1 MKTILDI
8 ILLLVGFVLLIKG
21 ADYFVDGSC
30 AVAKRLRV
38 PSIVIGLTIVAVGTS
53 LPELAVSTFAAV
65 KHSNAIALGN
75 VVGSN
80 IFNLLMVIGITA
92 LFKDM
97 LVKKSILKREM
108 PLLLIISVL
117 LIFLAGDILWF
128 GGIIKKNNIFLFEN
142 GSTMVGNVNRIDGI
156 LLLVL
161 FVGFIAWTVSY
172 ALKERTEEDG
182 TDEVIMLSKRK
193 SAIFIVG
200 GAIAIAV
207 GGQVVVDSAKS
218 LALAAGMSETLVGL
232 TIVAM
237 GTSAP
242 EASVSI
248 RAAFTGNN
256 EIALSNIIG
265 SNIFNG
271 LIVVGIC
278 AFLASFKTDK
288 TILKKD
294 LPFNIIVT
302 FILLIML
309 FDGKLSRLE
318 GIFLIL
324 LMIIYLG
331 RMIYEAICYQQ
342 NEDNTK
348 TRSLLT
354 SILFIVL
361 GLAFVILG
369 GQQVVDQA
377 CIIAR
382 NLGVSENFI
391 GLTIVAIGTSLP
403 ELVTSIVATK
413 KGESGLALGNAIGSN
428 IFNIL
433 FILGCSATLSPLT
446 VINES
451 IIDCVILLVS
461 SILLY
466 LFAKTNKSMIRKEG
480 LLCILLYIIY
490 TAYLFIR

>member
-1 MKTILDI
+1 MEY
-8 ILLLVGFVLLIKG
+8 ILLMIGFIFLIKG
-21 ADYFVDGSC
+21 ADLFVEGSC
-30 AVAKRLRV
+30 NLARFLKV
-38 PSIVIGLTIVAVGTS
+38 PSVII
-53 LPELAVSTFAAV
+53 
-65 KHSNAIALGN
+65 
-75 VVGSN
+75 
-80 IFNLLMVIGITA
+80 
-92 LFKDM
+92 
-97 LVKKSILKREM
+97 
-108 PLLLIISVL
+108 
-117 LIFLAGDILWF
+117 
-128 GGIIKKNNIFLFEN
+128 
-142 GSTMVGNVNRIDGI
+142 
-156 LLLVL
+156 
-161 FVGFIAWTVSY
+161 
-172 ALKERTEEDG
+172 
-182 TDEVIMLSKRK
+182 
-193 SAIFIVG
+193 
-200 GAIAIAV
+200 
-207 GGQVVVDSAKS
+207 
-218 LALAAGMSETLVGL
+218 GL

-331 RMIYEAICYQQ
+331 RMIYEAICHQQ

-433 FILGCSATLSPLT
+433 FVIGTTALICT
-446 VINES
+446 VPFES
-451 IIDCVILLVS
+451 KFMID
-461 SILLY
+461 
-466 LFAKTNKSMIRKEG
+466 SMIAVIAGLVLWFGTMKHQELRKPCG
-480 LLCILLYIIY
+480 IIMLLCYGLYFM
-490 TAYLFIR
+490 YLCLM

>member
-1 MKTILDI
+1 MEY
-8 ILLLVGFVLLIKG
+8 ILLMIGFIFLIKG
-21 ADYFVDGSC
+21 ADLFVEGSC
-30 AVAKRLRV
+30 NLARFLKV
-38 PSIVIGLTIVAVGTS
+38 PSVII
-53 LPELAVSTFAAV
+53 
-65 KHSNAIALGN
+65 
-75 VVGSN
+75 
-80 IFNLLMVIGITA
+80 
-92 LFKDM
+92 
-97 LVKKSILKREM
+97 
-108 PLLLIISVL
+108 
-117 LIFLAGDILWF
+117 
-128 GGIIKKNNIFLFEN
+128 
-142 GSTMVGNVNRIDGI
+142 
-156 LLLVL
+156 
-161 FVGFIAWTVSY
+161 
-172 ALKERTEEDG
+172 
-182 TDEVIMLSKRK
+182 
-193 SAIFIVG
+193 
-200 GAIAIAV
+200 
-207 GGQVVVDSAKS
+207 
-218 LALAAGMSETLVGL
+218 GL

-288 TILKKD
+288 AILKKD

-331 RMIYEAICYQQ
+331 RMIYEAICHQQ

-348 TRSLLT
+348 THSLLT

-369 GQQVVDQA
+369 GQQIVDQA

-433 FILGCSATLSPLT
+433 FVIGTTALICT
-446 VINES
+446 VPFES
-451 IIDCVILLVS
+451 KFMIDNAVAIFSGILLWAGT
-461 SILLY
+461 I
-466 LFAKTNKSMIRKEG
+466 KHKELRRPCG
-480 LLCILLYIIY
+480 IVMLLCYAAYFIY
-490 TAYLFIR
+490 LCM

>member
-1 MKTILDI
+1 MEY
-8 ILLLVGFVLLIKG
+8 ILLMIGFIFLIKG
-21 ADYFVDGSC
+21 ADLFVEGSC
-30 AVAKRLRV
+30 NLARFLKV
-38 PSIVIGLTIVAVGTS
+38 PSVII
-53 LPELAVSTFAAV
+53 
-65 KHSNAIALGN
+65 
-75 VVGSN
+75 
-80 IFNLLMVIGITA
+80 
-92 LFKDM
+92 
-97 LVKKSILKREM
+97 
-108 PLLLIISVL
+108 
-117 LIFLAGDILWF
+117 
-128 GGIIKKNNIFLFEN
+128 
-142 GSTMVGNVNRIDGI
+142 
-156 LLLVL
+156 
-161 FVGFIAWTVSY
+161 
-172 ALKERTEEDG
+172 
-182 TDEVIMLSKRK
+182 
-193 SAIFIVG
+193 
-200 GAIAIAV
+200 
-207 GGQVVVDSAKS
+207 
-218 LALAAGMSETLVGL
+218 GL

-331 RMIYEAICYQQ
+331 RMIYEAICHQQ

-403 ELVTSIVATK
+403 ELVTSIVAARK
-413 KGESGLALGNAIGSN
+413 NEVDMALGNVIGSN

-433 FILGCSATLSPLT
+433 LILGVAAAISPVT
-446 VINES
+446 FIMEN
-451 IIDCVILLVS
+451 IIDIIILIIMSTVVW
-461 SILLY
+461 I
-466 LFAKTNKSMIRKEG
+466 FAWTSKKINRKEG
-480 LLCILLYIIY
+480 IIMLLVYVVYMVYICI
-490 TAYLFIR
+490 R

>member
-1 MKTILDI
+1 MEY
-8 ILLLVGFVLLIKG
+8 ILLMIGFIFLIKG
-21 ADYFVDGSC
+21 ADLFVEGSC
-30 AVAKRLRV
+30 NLARFLKV
-38 PSIVIGLTIVAVGTS
+38 PSI
-53 LPELAVSTFAAV
+53 
-65 KHSNAIALGN
+65 
-75 VVGSN
+75 
-80 IFNLLMVIGITA
+80 
-92 LFKDM
+92 
-97 LVKKSILKREM
+97 
-108 PLLLIISVL
+108 II
-117 LIFLAGDILWF
+117 
-128 GGIIKKNNIFLFEN
+128 
-142 GSTMVGNVNRIDGI
+142 
-156 LLLVL
+156 
-161 FVGFIAWTVSY
+161 
-172 ALKERTEEDG
+172 
-182 TDEVIMLSKRK
+182 
-193 SAIFIVG
+193 
-200 GAIAIAV
+200 
-207 GGQVVVDSAKS
+207 
-218 LALAAGMSETLVGL
+218 GL

-331 RMIYEAICYQQ
+331 RIIYEAICYQQ

-433 FILGCSATLSPLT
+433 FVIGTTALICT
-446 VINES
+446 VPFES
-451 IIDCVILLVS
+451 KFMIDNAVAIFSGILLWAGT
-461 SILLY
+461 I
-466 LFAKTNKSMIRKEG
+466 KHKELRRPCG
-480 LLCILLYIIY
+480 IVMLLCYAAYFIY
-490 TAYLFIR
+490 LCM

>member
-1 MKTILDI
+1 MEY
-8 ILLLVGFVLLIKG
+8 ILLMIGFIFLIKG
-21 ADYFVDGSC
+21 ADLFVEGSC
-30 AVAKRLRV
+30 NLARFLKV
-38 PSIVIGLTIVAVGTS
+38 PSVII
-53 LPELAVSTFAAV
+53 
-65 KHSNAIALGN
+65 
-75 VVGSN
+75 
-80 IFNLLMVIGITA
+80 
-92 LFKDM
+92 
-97 LVKKSILKREM
+97 
-108 PLLLIISVL
+108 
-117 LIFLAGDILWF
+117 
-128 GGIIKKNNIFLFEN
+128 
-142 GSTMVGNVNRIDGI
+142 
-156 LLLVL
+156 
-161 FVGFIAWTVSY
+161 
-172 ALKERTEEDG
+172 
-182 TDEVIMLSKRK
+182 
-193 SAIFIVG
+193 
-200 GAIAIAV
+200 
-207 GGQVVVDSAKS
+207 
-218 LALAAGMSETLVGL
+218 GL

-278 AFLASFKTDK
+278 AFLASFKTDR

-309 FDGKLSRLE
+309 
-318 GIFLIL
+318 
-324 LMIIYLG
+324 MIIYLG
-331 RMIYEAICYQQ
+331 RMIYEAICHQQ

-451 IIDCVILLVS
+451 IIDCIILLVS

-466 LFAKTNKSMIRKEG
+466 LFAKTNKSMNRKEG

>member
-1 MKTILDI
+1 MEY
-8 ILLLVGFVLLIKG
+8 ILLMIGFIFLIKG
-21 ADYFVDGSC
+21 ADLFVEGSC
-30 AVAKRLRV
+30 NLARFLKV
-38 PSIVIGLTIVAVGTS
+38 PSVII
-53 LPELAVSTFAAV
+53 
-65 KHSNAIALGN
+65 
-75 VVGSN
+75 
-80 IFNLLMVIGITA
+80 
-92 LFKDM
+92 
-97 LVKKSILKREM
+97 
-108 PLLLIISVL
+108 
-117 LIFLAGDILWF
+117 
-128 GGIIKKNNIFLFEN
+128 
-142 GSTMVGNVNRIDGI
+142 
-156 LLLVL
+156 
-161 FVGFIAWTVSY
+161 
-172 ALKERTEEDG
+172 
-182 TDEVIMLSKRK
+182 
-193 SAIFIVG
+193 
-200 GAIAIAV
+200 
-207 GGQVVVDSAKS
+207 
-218 LALAAGMSETLVGL
+218 GL

-331 RMIYEAICYQQ
+331 RIIYEAICYQQ

-391 GLTIVAIGTSLP
+391 GLTIVAFGTSLP
-403 ELVTSIVATK
+403 ELVTSVSAARK
-413 KGESGLALGNAIGSN
+413 GNAGIAIGNIVGSN

-433 FILGCSATLSPLT
+433 FVIGTVALICPVPFEGRFLIDT
-446 VINES
+446 VIA
-451 IIDCVILLVS
+451 ILCGILLWIGTIRHRQLRRLCGV
-461 SILLY
+461 IMLLAYAGYFVY
-466 LFAKTNKSMIRKEG
+466 LLS
-480 LLCILLYIIY
+480 L
-490 TAYLFIR
+490 

>member
-1 MKTILDI
+1 MEY
-8 ILLLVGFVLLIKG
+8 ILLMIGFIFLIKG
-21 ADYFVDGSC
+21 ADLFVEGSC
-30 AVAKRLRV
+30 NLARFLKV
-38 PSIVIGLTIVAVGTS
+38 PSVII
-53 LPELAVSTFAAV
+53 
-65 KHSNAIALGN
+65 
-75 VVGSN
+75 
-80 IFNLLMVIGITA
+80 
-92 LFKDM
+92 
-97 LVKKSILKREM
+97 
-108 PLLLIISVL
+108 
-117 LIFLAGDILWF
+117 
-128 GGIIKKNNIFLFEN
+128 
-142 GSTMVGNVNRIDGI
+142 
-156 LLLVL
+156 
-161 FVGFIAWTVSY
+161 
-172 ALKERTEEDG
+172 
-182 TDEVIMLSKRK
+182 
-193 SAIFIVG
+193 
-200 GAIAIAV
+200 
-207 GGQVVVDSAKS
+207 
-218 LALAAGMSETLVGL
+218 GL

-278 AFLASFKTDK
+278 AFLASFKT
-288 TILKKD
+288 
-294 LPFNIIVT
+294 VT

-331 RMIYEAICYQQ
+331 RMIYEAICHQQ

-377 CIIAR
+377 SIIAR

-451 IIDCVILLVS
+451 IIDCIILLVS

-466 LFAKTNKSMIRKEG
+466 LFAKTNKSMNRKEG

>member
-1 MKTILDI
+1 MI
-8 ILLLVGFVLLIKG
+8 GFIFLIKG
-21 ADYFVDGSC
+21 ADLFVEGSC
-30 AVAKRLRV
+30 NLARFLKV
-38 PSIVIGLTIVAVGTS
+38 PSVII
-53 LPELAVSTFAAV
+53 
-65 KHSNAIALGN
+65 
-75 VVGSN
+75 
-80 IFNLLMVIGITA
+80 
-92 LFKDM
+92 
-97 LVKKSILKREM
+97 
-108 PLLLIISVL
+108 
-117 LIFLAGDILWF
+117 
-128 GGIIKKNNIFLFEN
+128 
-142 GSTMVGNVNRIDGI
+142 
-156 LLLVL
+156 
-161 FVGFIAWTVSY
+161 
-172 ALKERTEEDG
+172 
-182 TDEVIMLSKRK
+182 
-193 SAIFIVG
+193 
-200 GAIAIAV
+200 
-207 GGQVVVDSAKS
+207 
-218 LALAAGMSETLVGL
+218 GL

-361 GLAFVILG
+361 GLAFVIFG
-369 GQQVVDQA
+369 GQQVVDQ
-377 CIIAR
+377 
-382 NLGVSENFI
+382 
-391 GLTIVAIGTSLP
+391 AIGTSLP

-451 IIDCVILLVS
+451 IIDCIILLVS

>member
-1 MKTILDI
+1 MAY
-8 ILLLVGFVLLIKG
+8 ILLMIGFIFLIKG
-21 ADYFVDGSC
+21 ADLFVEGSC
-30 AVAKRLRV
+30 NLARFLKV
-38 PSIVIGLTIVAVGTS
+38 PSVII
-53 LPELAVSTFAAV
+53 
-65 KHSNAIALGN
+65 
-75 VVGSN
+75 
-80 IFNLLMVIGITA
+80 
-92 LFKDM
+92 
-97 LVKKSILKREM
+97 
-108 PLLLIISVL
+108 
-117 LIFLAGDILWF
+117 
-128 GGIIKKNNIFLFEN
+128 
-142 GSTMVGNVNRIDGI
+142 
-156 LLLVL
+156 
-161 FVGFIAWTVSY
+161 
-172 ALKERTEEDG
+172 
-182 TDEVIMLSKRK
+182 
-193 SAIFIVG
+193 
-200 GAIAIAV
+200 
-207 GGQVVVDSAKS
+207 
-218 LALAAGMSETLVGL
+218 GL

-278 AFLASFKTDK
+278 AFLASFKTDR

-331 RMIYEAICYQQ
+331 RMIYEAICHQQ

-382 NLGVSENFI
+382 NLGVSNNFI

-403 ELVTSIVATK
+403 ELVTSIVAARK
-413 KGESGLALGNAIGSN
+413 NEVDMAVGNAVGSN

-433 FILGCSATLSPLT
+433 MVLGISSAISPVAL
-446 VINES
+446 IREN
-451 IIDCVILLVS
+451 IIDIVLLMVFS
-461 SILLY
+461 VMVWI
-466 LFAKTNKSMIRKEG
+466 FAGTRKKIERKEG
-480 LLCILLYIIY
+480 IIMVVVYLVYCAYII
-490 TAYLFIR
+490 AR

>member
-1 MKTILDI
+1 MEY
-8 ILLLVGFVLLIKG
+8 ILLMIGFIFLIKG
-21 ADYFVDGSC
+21 ADLFVEGSC
-30 AVAKRLRV
+30 NLARFLKV
-38 PSIVIGLTIVAVGTS
+38 PSVII
-53 LPELAVSTFAAV
+53 
-65 KHSNAIALGN
+65 
-75 VVGSN
+75 
-80 IFNLLMVIGITA
+80 
-92 LFKDM
+92 
-97 LVKKSILKREM
+97 
-108 PLLLIISVL
+108 
-117 LIFLAGDILWF
+117 
-128 GGIIKKNNIFLFEN
+128 
-142 GSTMVGNVNRIDGI
+142 
-156 LLLVL
+156 
-161 FVGFIAWTVSY
+161 
-172 ALKERTEEDG
+172 
-182 TDEVIMLSKRK
+182 
-193 SAIFIVG
+193 
-200 GAIAIAV
+200 
-207 GGQVVVDSAKS
+207 
-218 LALAAGMSETLVGL
+218 GL

-331 RMIYEAICYQQ
+331 RMIYEAICHQQ

-354 SILFIVL
+354 SILFILL

-433 FILGCSATLSPLT
+433 FVIGTTALICT
-446 VINES
+446 VPFES
-451 IIDCVILLVS
+451 KFMIDNAVAIFS
-461 SILLY
+461 
-466 LFAKTNKSMIRKEG
+466 G
-480 LLCILLYIIY
+480 LLLWAGTIKHKELRRPCGIVMLLCYAAYFIY
-490 TAYLFIR
+490 LCM

>member
-1 MKTILDI
+1 MEY
-8 ILLLVGFVLLIKG
+8 ILLMIGFIFLIKG
-21 ADYFVDGSC
+21 TDLFVEGSC
-30 AVAKRLRV
+30 NLARFLKV
-38 PSIVIGLTIVAVGTS
+38 PSVII
-53 LPELAVSTFAAV
+53 
-65 KHSNAIALGN
+65 
-75 VVGSN
+75 
-80 IFNLLMVIGITA
+80 
-92 LFKDM
+92 
-97 LVKKSILKREM
+97 
-108 PLLLIISVL
+108 
-117 LIFLAGDILWF
+117 
-128 GGIIKKNNIFLFEN
+128 
-142 GSTMVGNVNRIDGI
+142 
-156 LLLVL
+156 
-161 FVGFIAWTVSY
+161 
-172 ALKERTEEDG
+172 
-182 TDEVIMLSKRK
+182 
-193 SAIFIVG
+193 
-200 GAIAIAV
+200 
-207 GGQVVVDSAKS
+207 
-218 LALAAGMSETLVGL
+218 GL

-331 RMIYEAICYQQ
+331 RMIYEAICHQQ

-377 CIIAR
+377 SIIAR

-451 IIDCVILLVS
+451 IIDCIILLVS

-466 LFAKTNKSMIRKEG
+466 LFAKTNKSMNRKEG

>member
-1 MKTILDI
+1 MEY
-8 ILLLVGFVLLIKG
+8 ILLMIGFIFLIKG
-21 ADYFVDGSC
+21 ADLFVEGSC
-30 AVAKRLRV
+30 NLARFLKV
-38 PSIVIGLTIVAVGTS
+38 PSVII
-53 LPELAVSTFAAV
+53 
-65 KHSNAIALGN
+65 
-75 VVGSN
+75 
-80 IFNLLMVIGITA
+80 
-92 LFKDM
+92 
-97 LVKKSILKREM
+97 
-108 PLLLIISVL
+108 
-117 LIFLAGDILWF
+117 
-128 GGIIKKNNIFLFEN
+128 
-142 GSTMVGNVNRIDGI
+142 
-156 LLLVL
+156 
-161 FVGFIAWTVSY
+161 
-172 ALKERTEEDG
+172 
-182 TDEVIMLSKRK
+182 
-193 SAIFIVG
+193 
-200 GAIAIAV
+200 
-207 GGQVVVDSAKS
+207 
-218 LALAAGMSETLVGL
+218 GL

-248 RAAFTGNN
+248 RAAFIGNN

-278 AFLASFKTDK
+278 AFLASFKTDR

-331 RMIYEAICYQQ
+331 RMIYEAICHQQ

-354 SILFIVL
+354 SILFIV
-361 GLAFVILG
+361 LG

-451 IIDCVILLVS
+451 IIDCIILLVS

-466 LFAKTNKSMIRKEG
+466 LFAKTNKSMNRKEG

>member
-1 MKTILDI
+1 MEY
-8 ILLLVGFVLLIKG
+8 ILLMIGFIFLIKG
-21 ADYFVDGSC
+21 ADLFVEGSC
-30 AVAKRLRV
+30 NLARFLKV
-38 PSIVIGLTIVAVGTS
+38 PSVII
-53 LPELAVSTFAAV
+53 
-65 KHSNAIALGN
+65 
-75 VVGSN
+75 
-80 IFNLLMVIGITA
+80 
-92 LFKDM
+92 
-97 LVKKSILKREM
+97 
-108 PLLLIISVL
+108 
-117 LIFLAGDILWF
+117 
-128 GGIIKKNNIFLFEN
+128 
-142 GSTMVGNVNRIDGI
+142 
-156 LLLVL
+156 
-161 FVGFIAWTVSY
+161 
-172 ALKERTEEDG
+172 
-182 TDEVIMLSKRK
+182 
-193 SAIFIVG
+193 
-200 GAIAIAV
+200 
-207 GGQVVVDSAKS
+207 
-218 LALAAGMSETLVGL
+218 GL

-331 RMIYEAICYQQ
+331 RMIYEAICHQQ

-348 TRSLLT
+348 TR
-354 SILFIVL
+354 ILFIVL

-451 IIDCVILLVS
+451 IIDCIILLVS

-466 LFAKTNKSMIRKEG
+466 LFAKTNKSMNRKEG

>member
-1 MKTILDI
+1 MEY
-8 ILLLVGFVLLIKG
+8 ILLMIGFIFLIKG
-21 ADYFVDGSC
+21 ADLFVEGSC
-30 AVAKRLRV
+30 NLARFLKV
-38 PSIVIGLTIVAVGTS
+38 PSVII
-53 LPELAVSTFAAV
+53 
-65 KHSNAIALGN
+65 
-75 VVGSN
+75 
-80 IFNLLMVIGITA
+80 
-92 LFKDM
+92 
-97 LVKKSILKREM
+97 
-108 PLLLIISVL
+108 
-117 LIFLAGDILWF
+117 
-128 GGIIKKNNIFLFEN
+128 
-142 GSTMVGNVNRIDGI
+142 
-156 LLLVL
+156 
-161 FVGFIAWTVSY
+161 
-172 ALKERTEEDG
+172 
-182 TDEVIMLSKRK
+182 
-193 SAIFIVG
+193 
-200 GAIAIAV
+200 
-207 GGQVVVDSAKS
+207 
-218 LALAAGMSETLVGL
+218 GL

-278 AFLASFKTDK
+278 AFLAS
-288 TILKKD
+288 
-294 LPFNIIVT
+294 
-302 FILLIML
+302 
-309 FDGKLSRLE
+309 
-318 GIFLIL
+318 

-331 RMIYEAICYQQ
+331 RMIYEAICHQQ
-342 NEDNTK
+342 NEDNIK

-451 IIDCVILLVS
+451 IIDCVILLVN

-466 LFAKTNKSMIRKEG
+466 LFAKTNKSMNRKEG
-480 LLCILLYIIY
+480 LLCILLYVIY

>member
-1 MKTILDI
+1 MEY
-8 ILLLVGFVLLIKG
+8 ILLMIGFIFLIKG
-21 ADYFVDGSC
+21 ADLFVEGSC
-30 AVAKRLRV
+30 NLARFLKV
-38 PSIVIGLTIVAVGTS
+38 PSVII
-53 LPELAVSTFAAV
+53 
-65 KHSNAIALGN
+65 
-75 VVGSN
+75 
-80 IFNLLMVIGITA
+80 
-92 LFKDM
+92 
-97 LVKKSILKREM
+97 
-108 PLLLIISVL
+108 
-117 LIFLAGDILWF
+117 
-128 GGIIKKNNIFLFEN
+128 
-142 GSTMVGNVNRIDGI
+142 
-156 LLLVL
+156 
-161 FVGFIAWTVSY
+161 
-172 ALKERTEEDG
+172 
-182 TDEVIMLSKRK
+182 
-193 SAIFIVG
+193 
-200 GAIAIAV
+200 
-207 GGQVVVDSAKS
+207 
-218 LALAAGMSETLVGL
+218 GL

-331 RMIYEAICYQQ
+331 RMIYEAICHQQ
-342 NEDNTK
+342 NEDNIK

-403 ELVTSIVATK
+403 ELVTSIVAARK
-413 KGESGLALGNAIGSN
+413 NEVDMALGNVIGSN

-433 FILGCSATLSPLT
+433 LILGVAAAISPVT
-446 VINES
+446 FIMEN
-451 IIDCVILLVS
+451 IIDIIILIIMSTVVW
-461 SILLY
+461 I
-466 LFAKTNKSMIRKEG
+466 FAWTSKKINRKEG
-480 LLCILLYIIY
+480 IIMLLVYVVYMVYICI
-490 TAYLFIR
+490 R

>member
-1 MKTILDI
+1 MEY
-8 ILLLVGFVLLIKG
+8 ILLMIGFIFLIKG
-21 ADYFVDGSC
+21 ADLFVEGSC
-30 AVAKRLRV
+30 NLARFLKV
-38 PSIVIGLTIVAVGTS
+38 PSVII
-53 LPELAVSTFAAV
+53 
-65 KHSNAIALGN
+65 
-75 VVGSN
+75 
-80 IFNLLMVIGITA
+80 
-92 LFKDM
+92 
-97 LVKKSILKREM
+97 
-108 PLLLIISVL
+108 
-117 LIFLAGDILWF
+117 
-128 GGIIKKNNIFLFEN
+128 
-142 GSTMVGNVNRIDGI
+142 
-156 LLLVL
+156 
-161 FVGFIAWTVSY
+161 
-172 ALKERTEEDG
+172 
-182 TDEVIMLSKRK
+182 
-193 SAIFIVG
+193 
-200 GAIAIAV
+200 
-207 GGQVVVDSAKS
+207 
-218 LALAAGMSETLVGL
+218 GL

-288 TILKKD
+288 AILKKD

-331 RMIYEAICYQQ
+331 RMIYEAICHQQ

-348 TRSLLT
+348 THSLLT

-369 GQQVVDQA
+369 GQQIVDQA

-391 GLTIVAIGTSLP
+391 GLTIVAIGTSLS
-403 ELVTSIVATK
+403 ELVTSIVAIK

-451 IIDCVILLVS
+451 IIDCIILLVS

-466 LFAKTNKSMIRKEG
+466 LFAKTNKSMNRKEG

>member
-1 MKTILDI
+1 MEY
-8 ILLLVGFVLLIKG
+8 ILLMIGFIFLIKG
-21 ADYFVDGSC
+21 ADLFVEGSC
-30 AVAKRLRV
+30 NLARFLKV
-38 PSIVIGLTIVAVGTS
+38 PSVII
-53 LPELAVSTFAAV
+53 
-65 KHSNAIALGN
+65 
-75 VVGSN
+75 
-80 IFNLLMVIGITA
+80 
-92 LFKDM
+92 
-97 LVKKSILKREM
+97 
-108 PLLLIISVL
+108 
-117 LIFLAGDILWF
+117 
-128 GGIIKKNNIFLFEN
+128 
-142 GSTMVGNVNRIDGI
+142 
-156 LLLVL
+156 
-161 FVGFIAWTVSY
+161 
-172 ALKERTEEDG
+172 
-182 TDEVIMLSKRK
+182 
-193 SAIFIVG
+193 
-200 GAIAIAV
+200 
-207 GGQVVVDSAKS
+207 
-218 LALAAGMSETLVGL
+218 GL

-331 RMIYEAICYQQ
+331 RMIYEAICHQQ

-433 FILGCSATLSPLT
+433 FVIGTTALICT
-446 VINES
+446 VPFES
-451 IIDCVILLVS
+451 KFMIDNAVAIFS
-461 SILLY
+461 
-466 LFAKTNKSMIRKEG
+466 G
-480 LLCILLYIIY
+480 LLLWAGTIKHKELRRPCGIVMLLCYAAYFIY
-490 TAYLFIR
+490 LCM